1 MLIRAMT
8 RGLRPGVLF
17 PREILKSDLSMLV
30 RTLTAVKLSEPSS
43 YCSIKKLEVN
53 QKISQMK
60 LDRKDFLDK
69 SVIHILKKDIQVLEV
84 PLMLDK
90 RMTYNSLKNWNR
102 ASIPD
107 SIKFGKWN
115 PDDDELIRNNLDNL
129 VNEMRSKK
137 NRDAFIENI
146 FSPSGNEFYKEK
158 INIVGSALGQGL
170 SDPRLP
176 CEIFYRASKLIRKA
190 KECSQRITF
199 TEEDDK
205 TIIEYLKNNKTDT
218 APFVSLSKLLGYPV
232 SAIHQRN
239 KRILLQGDKRKA
251 GAYSEE
257 ENREIM
263 TAVFQDDKDALNQ
276 LSVPSDPFWNR
287 LGKKL
292 NRRPFNVHQHWE
304 LVIKS
309 ALLLYEHKKENV
321 DFRPI
326 MIDYFVENNIKYR
339 NETSWGEVMKDD
351 RFKGTTP
358 LLLQRHYCDLVMK
371 VKKKYPGIGDAE
383 ITSQV
388 IKSYLDGINKQP
400 TKNAKGGFSRLIED
414 YVAIKNE

>member
-1 MLIRAMT
+1 ML
-8 RGLRPGVLF
+8 V
-17 PREILKSDLSMLV
+17 LV

-90 RMTYNSLKNWNR
+90 RMTLNSLKNCRR

-107 SIKFGKWN
+107 SIKIGKWN
-115 PDDDELIRNNLDNL
+115 PDDDKLIRQNLDNL

-146 FSPSGNEFYKEK
+146 FSPSGKEFYKEK
-158 INIVGSALGQGL
+158 INIVGSFLGQGL

-176 CEIFYRASKLIRKA
+176 CEIFYRASKLIRK
-190 KECSQRITF
+190 ECSQRITF

-205 TIIEYLKNNKTDT
+205 TIIDYLKNNKTDM
-218 APFVSLSKLLGYPV
+218 APFVSLEKLLGYPA
-232 SAIHQRN
+232 SAIHLRN

-276 LSVPSDPFWNR
+276 LSVPSDPLWNR

-292 NRRPFNVHQHWE
+292 NRRPFNVYQHWE

-326 MIDYFVENNIKYR
+326 MMDYFVENNIKYR
-339 NETSWGEVMKDD
+339 NETNWGDVMKDD
-351 RFKGTTP
+351 RFKGTTTMI
-358 LLLQRHYCDLVMK
+358 LQRHYCDLVMK
-371 VKKKYPGIGDAE
+371 VKKKYPGIGDGE

-388 IKSYLDGINKQP
+388 IKSYLDGINKRP

-414 YVAIKNE
+414 YVSLKDKP